1 MPVQSKLAAWDGEG
15 RSLQQL
21 VSFCYNL
28 WIENKSCLKKFFN
41 DNEISA
47 MFKSDSD
54 LCEIARSAHY
64 KSVESIGRFK
74 ILKGASKGASV
85 TQKSLSEEIATTKK
99 LKIEMLK
106 SATDATT
113 FIVENKKSCDNVFVT
128 PCKAST
134 RKVTMTQSLRDQ
146 IVKKLE
152 TEFTES
158 TYTEDDI
165 AEATAK
171 FEKAQK
177 VDMLQTSITGVN
189 VLRDEIDAL
198 TILLNKSFKE
208 LIYCFKKR
216 SVTPN
221 IDWNLDLDDSEGILE
236 GVAHSMFGS
245 LCNLSATQKVAT
257 LSSLTASMKHSL
269 KEYVWFLGI
278 FKNDTDVLS
287 SRKALESVLS
297 CTLADLFKRES
308 NLAHLTLLPA
318 NDVRVINGNIS
329 QFDFYV
335 EAANLVSRPAAP
347 AGGIDALKKVN
358 FVKGFDGGTA
368 EAKDDARKPDQDEI
382 DKVILK
388 DIVLALGK
396 LEKDPEGVCM
406 KEIRTELHSTE
417 VKSLFERIAK
427 GAEKKKKRAQR
438 ESSSDSSSD
447 ESVSSDSSKLAKGRP
462 AAKKK
467 VVVDEKEKKTAEKS
481 KAVQRKRKKPIEVED
496 GQQSE
501 ILHAITKLGSTLS
514 NSIARDRYAREG
526 GEGRQNDRGAQ
537 GRDGRREG
545 GYDRPYNR
553 DNRRVEEPRREPYNA
568 RGRDG
573 RDQYREG
580 GGGRFARA
588 TGGPGAG
595 GLFPPKIKKGEICD
609 KMFETGKCLD
619 NDCKEKHGR
628 CDLRNDRNC
637 NNERDGKCCDWL
649 ITSRGCTFRH
659 NECAAFTKNAR
670 RA

>member
-21 VSFCYNL
+21 VSFCYDL
-28 WIENKSCLKKFFN
+28 WTENKSCLKKFFGDN
-41 DNEISA
+41 DISTV
-47 MFKSDSD
+47 FKSDTD
-54 LCEIARSAHY
+54 LCEIARSAHFT
-64 KSVESIGRFK
+64 SVESIGRFK
-74 ILKGASKGASV
+74 ILKSTSKGATI
-85 TQKSLSEEIATTKK
+85 TQKSLSEEITQTKK
-99 LKIEMLK
+99 LKIELLRK
-106 SATDATT
+106 ATDATP
-113 FIVENKKSCDNVFVT
+113 FIVENKRSCDNVFIT
-128 PCKAST
+128 PCKSST
-134 RKVTMTQSLRDQ
+134 KKVTMTQSLRDQ

-152 TEFTES
+152 TEFNES
-158 TYTEDDI
+158 TYTDEDI

-177 VDMLQTSITGVN
+177 VDLLQASMKGVN
-189 VLRDEIDAL
+189 VLRDEIDSL

-208 LIYCFKKR
+208 FIYCFKKK
-216 SVTPN
+216 SVPPT
-221 IDWNLDLDDSEGILE
+221 IDWSLDLNDSEGILE

-245 LCNLSATQKVAT
+245 LCNLSATQRVTAMHT
-257 LSSLTASMKHSL
+257 LTVSMKHSL
-269 KEYVWFLGI
+269 KEYVWFLSI
-278 FKNDTDVLS
+278 FKDESEVLS

-308 NLAHLTLLPA
+308 HLAHLTLLPA
-318 NDVRVINGNIS
+318 NDVRVINGSIS

-358 FVKGFDGGTA
+358 FVSGFEDGAA
-368 EAKDDARKPDQDEI
+368 EAKGDKRKPDQDEI

-388 DIVLALGK
+388 DVVLALGK
-396 LEKDPEGVCM
+396 LEKDPEGVCV

-427 GAEKKKKRAQR
+427 CAEKKKKRAQR

-447 ESVSSDSSKLAKGRP
+447 ESSSSDSSKPVKGRP

-467 VVVDEKEKKTAEKS
+467 VVVDEKEKKTADKG
-481 KAVQRKRKKPIEVED
+481 KTVQRKRKKPIEIEEERQSELLHAINKLGATLGSTIARERNSRDEVD
-496 GQQSE
+496 RRQGQQSV
-501 ILHAITKLGSTLS
+501 
-514 NSIARDRYAREG
+514 
-526 GEGRQNDRGAQ
+526 Q

-553 DNRRVEEPRREPYNA
+553 DNRRVEEPRREPYNS

-580 GGGRFARA
+580 GGGRFPRA
-588 TGGPGAG
+588 TGGGG
-595 GLFPPKIKKGEICD
+595 GLYPPKIKKGEICD
-609 KMFETGKCLD
+609 KMFETGKCLES
-619 NDCKEKHGR
+619 DCKEKHGK
-628 CDLRNDRNC
+628 CDLRTDRYC

>member
-1 MPVQSKLAAWDGEG
+1 MPVQSKLAAWNGEG

-21 VSFCYNL
+21 VSFCYDL
-28 WIENKSCLKKFFN
+28 WTENKSCLKKFFGDN
-41 DNEISA
+41 DISTV
-47 MFKSDSD
+47 FKSDTD
-54 LCEIARSAHY
+54 LCEIARSAHFT
-64 KSVESIGRFK
+64 SVESIGRFK
-74 ILKGASKGASV
+74 ILKSTSKGASFA
-85 TQKSLSEEIATTKK
+85 QKSLSEEITRTKE
-99 LKIEMLK
+99 LKIAMLK
-106 SATDATT
+106 SATDTT
-113 FIVENKKSCDNVFVT
+113 PFNIEGKKTCLNVFVT
-128 PCKAST
+128 PCKST
-134 RKVTMTQSLRDQ
+134 NKKATLTQGLRDQ

-152 TEFTES
+152 TEFIES

-171 FEKAQK
+171 FERAQK
-177 VDMLQTSITGVN
+177 VDLLQASMTGVN
-189 VLRDEIDAL
+189 VLRDEIDSL
-198 TILLNKSFKE
+198 TVLLNKSFKE
-208 LIYCFKKR
+208 FIYCFKKKC
-216 SVTPN
+216 VPPT
-221 IDWNLDLDDSEGILE
+221 IDWSLDLNDGESILE

-245 LCNLSATQKVAT
+245 LCNLSATQKVTT
-257 LSSLTASMKHSL
+257 LNTLTVSMKHSL

-278 FKNDTDVLS
+278 FKDENDVLS

-308 NLAHLTLLPA
+308 HLAHLTLLPA
-318 NDVRVINGNIS
+318 NDMRVINGHIS

-347 AGGIDALKKVN
+347 AGGVDALKKVN
-358 FVKGFDGGTA
+358 FVKGFEDEAAGT
-368 EAKDDARKPDQDEI
+368 KGDSRKPDQDEV

-396 LEKDPEGVCM
+396 LEKDPNGVCM

-417 VKSLFERIAK
+417 VKSLFERLEK
-427 GAEKKKKRAQR
+427 GAEKKKRRAQR
-438 ESSSDSSSD
+438 DSSSDSSGD
-447 ESVSSDSSKLAKGRP
+447 ESVSSDSSKKVKERP

-496 GQQSE
+496 EQQSE

-514 NSIARDRYAREG
+514 NSLARDRYAREG
-526 GEGRQNDRGAQ
+526 GDRRQNDRGAPV
-537 GRDGRREG
+537 RDARREG

-580 GGGRFARA
+580 GGSRFPRAA
-588 TGGPGAG
+588 TGG

-609 KMFETGKCLD
+609 KIFESGKCLD
-619 NDCKEKHGR
+619 ADCKEKHGR
-628 CDLRNDRNC
+628 CDLRTDRNC